1 MMKEQ
6 KKNVSYS
13 KLWKLLID
21 RGIKKPELKESAKI
35 SPGTYAK
42 LNRNRF
48 VSMDVIARIC
58 EVLECDVGDI
68 LEMLPEEK
76 PSEDK

>member
-1 MMKEQ
+1 MMDKH
-6 KKNVSYS
+6 KKSISYS

-21 RGIKKPELKESAKI
+21 RGIKKPELKEAAKI

-42 LNRNRF
+42 LNRNQF

-58 EVLECDVGDI
+58 ETLNCDVSDI
-68 LEMLPEEK
+68 LEMVSEENQTQ
-76 PSEDK
+76 